1 MKNNISAL
9 LLLLLFASTTI
20 AQNVGIGTST
30 PNSSALLELH
40 STNKGLLLPR
50 VADTS
55 AVASPAKG
63 LVIYSTNA
71 NALFYYNGNSW
82 QSTANS
88 GSGDLWYK
96 YQDSVLMTDKKYVSI
111 NPNPNLKTLM
121 SGLSVNGNLVI
132 QKNTLSSNAT
142 ATPAQTFTMNNTS
155 ESQLFTFA
163 DSVNRIFD
171 PGGPNNN
178 YTNNMQGNV
187 RSLYGTPGDLGIN
200 ISFNE
205 VDFGIASGDTLWI
218 SYSPFPFCRTNYQL
232 LLTNTSTVPNDLNIR
247 QLGNGID
254 GYYYPADIYFVF
266 QSNADGQ
273 NSKGFDISIKKV
285 YEDRS
290 TVNVRPANYGESLF
304 FDSEDGSFQA
314 GSPASAIGKSAIC
327 IGCRNADGVAS
338 FASVKGSAL
347 GKQSIAMLFGTAE
360 GNQSFALGN
369 SSRSIGYGS
378 VSFGGT
384 ALSYLSTSIGI
395 NNDTFP
401 GTSKNSWVNKDPLV
415 YFGNG
420 QSSSS
425 RSNAMVIYK
434 NANIDING
442 YTRLGKLSEGAPAI
456 KMKEITGTGP
466 AVNGNMPVP
475 HGVNAAKIISVQIF
489 MEYGA
494 SQTPTKVLPP
504 NYTLL
509 GGFEYQYE
517 IDGANILITNKS
529 ANSANI
535 GSKPFRMLITYKE

>member
-1 MKNNISAL
+1 MKRLTTLLIGVGISLAG
-9 LLLLLFASTTI
+9 I

-30 PNSSALLELH
+30 PNASALLELQ

-50 VADTS
+50 VADTN

-63 LVIYSTNA
+63 LVIYSTTA
-71 NALFYYNGNSW
+71 NALFYYNGSSW
-82 QSTANS
+82 QNTANS
-88 GSGDLWYK
+88 GSGDLWYQ

-111 NPNPNLKTLM
+111 NPNPNLKTPM
-121 SGLSVNGNLVI
+121 SGLSVNGNLSI
-132 QKNTLSSNAT
+132 QKNTLTSNTT

-155 ESQLFTFA
+155 GSQLFTFA

-187 RSLYGTPGDLGIN
+187 ISVYGTPGDLGIN

-205 VDFGIASGDTLWI
+205 ADFGIASGDTLWI

-232 LLTNTSTVPNDLNIR
+232 MLTNTSTIPNDLNIR

-266 QSNADGQ
+266 RSNADGQ

-347 GKQSIAMLFGTAE
+347 GKQSIAMLFGIAE
-360 GNQSFALGN
+360 GDQSFSLGN
-369 SSRSIGYGS
+369 SSRSIGYGT
-378 VSFGGT
+378 VSLGGT
-384 ALSYLSTSIGI
+384 ALSYVSTSIGL

-401 GTSKNSWVNKDPLV
+401 GTSRNSWINTDPLV

-420 QSSSS
+420 RSSSN

-434 NANIDING
+434 NANVDING
-442 YTRLGKLSEGAPAI
+442 YTRLGKLSEGAPVI
-456 KMKEITGTGP
+456 KMKELLVTSGFASNTQSAI
-466 AVNGNMPVP
+466 N
-475 HGVNAAKIISVQIF
+475 HGLDPAKIISVSTLMEWTPGYF
-489 MEYGA
+489 APAEYGA
-494 SQTPTKVLPP
+494 DPLLRYNYFISPTQIVIQ
-504 NYTLL
+504 NNAASCAH
-509 GGFEYQYE
+509 
-517 IDGANILITNKS
+517 IC
-529 ANSANI
+529 
-535 GSKPFRMLITYKE
+535 SKPVKILITYKE